1 MRKVAAILGAVLVV
15 LLDGGG
21 SFYGGMIFERTRQ
34 TDLQAQFF
42 ADRGFPEGGQM
53 IPGGNP
59 QEGFGQS
66 GTPNVPQGQGIVG
79 RGANGTIESLE
90 GDTLTLSTAQDQTTV
105 LLTDQTVINRF
116 VAGERGDLQPGA
128 QVTVLGERDDS
139 GRITATTI
147 QILSDAP

>member
-1 MRKVAAILGAVLVV
+1 MRKLAVVLGAVLVV
-15 LLDGGG
+15 LLVGGG
-21 SFYGGMIFERTRQ
+21 SFYGGMTFERSRQ
-34 TDLQAQFF
+34 TNLQSQFF
-42 ADRGFPEGGQM
+42 AGRGFSEGGQL
-53 IPGGNP
+53 PLAGTPPAGFVQLGNP
-59 QEGFGQS
+59 NATGGQA
-66 GTPNVPQGQGIVG
+66 GMG
-79 RGANGTIESLE
+79 RGASGTIESLE

-105 LLTDQTVINRF
+105 LLTDQTAINRF

>member
-1 MRKVAAILGAVLVV
+1 MRKLAVVLGAVLVV
-15 LLDGGG
+15 LLVGGG
-21 SFYGGMIFERTRQ
+21 SFYGGMVFEHSRQ
-34 TDLQAQFF
+34 TNLQAQFF
-42 ADRGFPEGGQM
+42 AGRGFSESGQL
-53 IPGGNP
+53 PFAGTPPAGFGLPGNP
-59 QEGFGQS
+59 
-66 GTPNVPQGQGIVG
+66 NAAGQGGLG
-79 RGANGTIESLE
+79 RGASGTVESLE

-116 VAGERGDLQPGA
+116 VAVERGDLQPGA

>member
-1 MRKVAAILGAVLVV
+1 MRRLAVVLGAVLVV
-15 LLDGGG
+15 LLVGGG
-21 SFYGGMIFERTRQ
+21 SFYGGMVFERSRQ
-34 TDLQAQFF
+34 TNLQAQFF
-42 ADRGFPEGGQM
+42 AGRGFSEGGQ
-53 IPGGNP
+53 IPLGGIP
-59 QEGFGQS
+59 PEGFGQFTGPNES
-66 GTPNVPQGQGIVG
+66 GGQGVIG

>member
-1 MRKVAAILGAVLVV
+1 MRKLAVVLGAVLVV
-15 LLDGGG
+15 LLVGGG
-21 SFYGGMIFERTRQ
+21 SFYGGMVFERSRQ
-34 TDLQAQFF
+34 TNLQAQFF
-42 ADRGFPEGGQM
+42 GGRGFSDSGQLPFAGTPPAGFDQSGNPDAAGGQ
-53 IPGGNP
+53 IGP
-59 QEGFGQS
+59 
-66 GTPNVPQGQGIVG
+66 G
-79 RGANGTIESLE
+79 RGASGTVESLE
-90 GDTLTLSTAQDQTTV
+90 GDTLTLNTAQDQTTV